1 MEMKKSENLTSWVN
15 IAIAAIPIVWAFVEF
30 YSRQNVLAENV
41 RTLQNE
47 REYIRDKLDHIVTKL
62 SMIDGRIKERLGD
75 K

>member
-1 MEMKKSENLTSWVN
+1 MKKNENLMSWAN
-15 IAIAAIPIVWAFVEF
+15 IAIASIPIIWAFVEF

-41 RTLQNE
+41 RNLQNE

-62 SMIDGRIKERLGD
+62 SVIDGRITERLGD